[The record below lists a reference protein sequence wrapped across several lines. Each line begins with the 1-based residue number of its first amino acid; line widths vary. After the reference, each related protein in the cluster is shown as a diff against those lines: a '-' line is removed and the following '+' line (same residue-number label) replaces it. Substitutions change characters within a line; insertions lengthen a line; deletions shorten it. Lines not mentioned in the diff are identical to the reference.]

1 MIAYGKRRR
10 LTVKA
15 FLVSAVSV
23 GGLTAP
29 AFAQQAP
36 ATDDR
41 QLDEAQGVPATDEI
55 IVTGTRRSESVRD
68 VPFNIQAIA
77 GDTLEKTGATDIA
90 DFART
95 VPGLSLTD
103 GGARDGVTLV
113 LRGLRTGTEAS
124 LAPTTTVYVDEI
136 PMDMPF
142 KGSPLDLKLVD
153 VERVEVLRG
162 PQGTLFGGGAI
173 GGTLRYISKK
183 PDLEAIE
190 GRVGA
195 ELSTTRHGG
204 TNYNATAMLNVPVA
218 DWIAVRGNLG
228 QFRNDGYIDNLR
240 LGTKNVNDDKT
251 TSGRIAVLMKPAD
264 NLDIDLSYYRQTA
277 RYGEFSSQRESQP
290 DLTVDYTHPG
300 DGRYKAQ
307 LANLTLAY
315 DFGWASMTSSSSYV
329 DERLNSSSDSTF
341 GIRDGIFSSFLD
353 PADIPEFTVVT
364 HRRAKSHAF
373 TQEVRLVSKSDGPL
387 DWIVGGYYNKV
398 RVREVQQELVP
409 IPFPGQADFEQN
421 IIGGALNDD
430 KEYAYESDTRTRQF
444 AAFGELKYHLTDA
457 WQVSVG
463 GRYFDVRGT
472 GGFFSID
479 QWFGENARDANGIA
493 RTTPLPY
500 EFSNG
505 RYHETGSVWRFNTSY
520 KFGRDGLVY
529 VTVAKGFRPGGFNL
543 ITPNTGI
550 PPEGRQYDADD
561 LVSYELGGKFS
572 LLQNRLYV
580 SSAIFRIDWSDIQ
593 TTVRTPLGFAYQGNA
608 GKAVSQ
614 GAELELN
621 VRDILLPGL
630 SFNLGYSFTD
640 AKLTETIVGI
650 GFNGERM
657 PLVPRHA
664 LSLMTDYSAD
674 ISGDLKLG
682 LNWTTTYTSGSH
694 ADFGR
699 FRPIEDADT
708 GALVPAAGQNSQYL
722 PLKGFWLTNVSL
734 RIEGQSWSARI
745 FADNLF
751 DVRFKTSRQ
760 FVNANSR
767 FAVSDIQYSPNRP
780 RTIGLAVT
788 KRF

>member
-1 MIAYGKRRR
+1 MIGHSSIGRRASR
-10 LTVKA
+10 A
-15 FLVSAVSV
+15 ALVSAVSLAA
-23 GGLTAP
+23 LTSP
-29 AFAQQAP
+29 ALAQEAAKQP
-36 ATDDR
+36 GDGQSAT
-41 QLDEAQGVPATDEI
+41 ATDEI
-55 IVTGTRRSESVRD
+55 IVTGTRRSESVRN

-77 GDTLEKTGATDIA
+77 GDALEKTGATDIA

-103 GGARDGVTLV
+103 GGAREGVTLV
-113 LRGLRTGTEAS
+113 LRGLRTGTEAA

-142 KGSPLDLKLVD
+142 RGSPLDLKLVD

-183 PDLEAIE
+183 PDMTAIE

-195 ELSTTRHGG
+195 ELSATRHGG
-204 TNYNATAMLNVPVA
+204 ANYNATAMLNVPVA
-218 DWIAVRGNLG
+218 DWIAVRANVG
-228 QFRNDGYIDNLR
+228 QFRNDGYIDNVA
-240 LGTKNVNDDKT
+240 LGTKDVNDDRT
-251 TSGRIAVLMKPAD
+251 TSARIAVLMKPAD

-277 RYGEFSSQRESQP
+277 RYGEFNTQRESQP

-300 DGRYKAQ
+300 DSRYKAQ
-307 LANLTLAY
+307 LANLTLSY
-315 DFGWASMTSSSSYV
+315 DFGWASLTSSSSYV
-329 DERLNSSSDSTF
+329 DERLNATNDSTF

-353 PADIPEFTVVT
+353 PADIPEFTVIT
-364 HRRAKSHAF
+364 QRRARSHGF
-373 TQEVRLVSKSDGPL
+373 TQEVRLVSSSDGPF
-387 DWIVGGYYNKV
+387 DWIAGGYYNKV

-409 IPFPGQADFEQN
+409 VPFPGQDDFEQN
-421 IIGGALNDD
+421 IIGGELNDN
-430 KEYAYESDTRTRQF
+430 KEYTYESDTRTRQF
-444 AAFGELKYHLTDA
+444 AAFGELKYHVTDA
-457 WQVSVG
+457 WQASVG

-479 QWFGENARDANGIA
+479 QWFGQNARDANGLA

-505 RYHETGSVWRFNTSY
+505 RYHEKGSVWRFNSSY

-529 VTVAKGFRPGGFNL
+529 VTIAQGFRPGGFNL

-614 GAELELN
+614 GVELELN
-621 VRDILLPGL
+621 ARDILLPGL

-640 AKLTETIVGI
+640 AKLTETIAGI
-650 GFNGERM
+650 GFKGERM

-664 LSLMTDYSAD
+664 LSLMTDYSAE

-682 LNWTTTYTSGSH
+682 FNWVSSYTSSTI

-699 FRPIEDADT
+699 FRPVNDPVT
-708 GALVPAAGQNSQYL
+708 GLPVPAASPNPQYL
-722 PLKGFWLTNVSL
+722 PLDSYWLTNMSL
-734 RIEGQSWSARI
+734 RIEGESWSVRV

-751 DVRFKTSRQ
+751 DARFKTSRQ

-767 FAVSDIQYSPNRP
+767 FAVSDIQYSANRP
-780 RTIGLAVT
+780 RTIGIGLS